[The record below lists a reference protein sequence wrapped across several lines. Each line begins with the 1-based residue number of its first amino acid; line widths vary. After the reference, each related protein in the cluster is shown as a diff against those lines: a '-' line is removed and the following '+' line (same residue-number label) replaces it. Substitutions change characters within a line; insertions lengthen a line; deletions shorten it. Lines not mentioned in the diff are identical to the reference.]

1 MVKELIPKPRSV
13 FVRLKCSNC
22 GNEQIIFERSSS
34 NVKCTVCEEILVEP
48 SGGKAKIKGEKIQ
61 ILY

>member
-1 MVKELIPKPRSV
+1 MVKELIPKPKSV
-13 FVRLKCSNC
+13 FVRLKCSHC